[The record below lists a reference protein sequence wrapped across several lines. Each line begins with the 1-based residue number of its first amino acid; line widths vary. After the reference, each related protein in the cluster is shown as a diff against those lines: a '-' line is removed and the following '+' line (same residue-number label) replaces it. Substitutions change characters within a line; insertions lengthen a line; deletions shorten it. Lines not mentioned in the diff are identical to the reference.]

1 MLEPVGAALGRDPDA
16 AWQHR
21 ALTPAAEHEI
31 GPAAGRD
38 LDAAQQFRT
47 FAAVARFGIVGA
59 AAGRD
64 REAARLRRTF
74 AAITRYAIIALL
86 PTMAGMVSAQQPP
99 APVVQVAPV
108 SRTELAP
115 TVAVPGTIYS
125 RNEVQITAGVAGQ
138 LTWVAEPGTVV
149 VAGEALA
156 RVDRESLLL
165 QRAEQEALLERAEIN
180 IRQLSSQLRRQTEL
194 QNERLVS
201 EFELEQTEANRD
213 LAVADAKIIKVRM
226 RQIDDQVRR
235 ADVRAPFTGIVISRV
250 RRAGEDVARGEVL
263 GQLTDIQTLEVR
275 AFVPLKHLPR
285 TEVGQA
291 LDIFATEA
299 RHAGTIRAL
308 VPTGDVRSQTFE
320 ARIDL
325 PLDASVDW
333 TVGQLVSVAIPI
345 RPKELALTIPR
356 DALVLRTDGAF
367 VFRINA
373 DNKAEQ
379 VRVSIG
385 DSAGDLIAVT
395 GDLEEGDRVAI
406 RGAENLSEGA
416 AVRIMMS
423 QTSAPSA
430 ARDG

>member
-1 MLEPVGAALGRDPDA
+1 MPKPVGAAASRDLEA
-16 AWQHR
+16 AQQYR
-21 ALTPAAEHEI
+21 VLNLVAEHEI
-31 GPAAGRD
+31 EAAASRD
-38 LDAAQQFRT
+38 LEAAQQSRP
-47 FAAVARFGIVGA
+47 FAAARFGVVGAAVSRDWEAARHRRAFTAVARFAVVA
-59 AAGRD
+59 LFALTAGN
-64 REAARLRRTF
+64 AN
-74 AAITRYAIIALL
+74 
-86 PTMAGMVSAQQPP
+86 AQQPP
-99 APVVQVAPV
+99 TAVVRVAQV

-138 LTWVAEPGTVV
+138 LTWVAEPGEVIR
-149 VAGEALA
+149 AGEALA
-156 RVDRESLLL
+156 RVDSETLLL

-180 IRQLSSQLRRQTEL
+180 IRQLSSQLRRQSEL
-194 QNERLVS
+194 QNEKLVS

-213 LAVADAKIIKVRM
+213 LAVADAKIIKVRI

-263 GQLTDIQTLEVR
+263 GQLTDIQALEVR

-291 LDIFATEA
+291 LDIFATDA

-325 PLDASVDW
+325 PLDATVDW

-373 DNKAEQ
+373 ENKAEQ

-385 DSAGDLIAVT
+385 DSTGELIGVT
-395 GDLEEGDRVAI
+395 GELEEGDRVAI
-406 RGAENLSEGA
+406 RGAENLTEGA
-416 AVRIMMS
+416 EVRIMMS
-423 QTSAPSA
+423 QTSAPST